1 MINGKKDELLSE
13 EILLRFADEILRLS
27 RIFTVL

>member
-13 EILLRFADEILRLS
+13 EILLKFVDEILRLS
-27 RIFTVL
+27 LIFTV